1 MAGVRAVMAAS
12 EQHHA
17 VSRGKRRERRF
28 LHRGVHLLDVSQL
41 RGRIAQIDQPKA
53 VQFTVI
59 AGGEAREEPAQL
71 RRSLRGSWPASAVD
85 DGAVVGIAEKRDRW
99 D

>member
-17 VSRGKRRERRF
+17 ASRGKRRERRL

-41 RGRIAQIDQPKA
+41 RDRIAQIDQRNA

-59 AGGEAREEPAQL
+59 AGSEAREEPAQL
-71 RRSLRGSWPASAVD
+71 RRSLRGS
-85 DGAVVGIAEKRDRW
+85 
-99 D
+99 